1 MAGIRNPFR
10 GLRWKLTLTYTLVT
24 VATLLVV
31 EIIVVGGMGFLFVYS
46 DIFPNAL
53 VSWVDSFIAP
63 QVANYLESPNP
74 DLEGLS
80 RWLQSAAS
88 DELTFQSPENP
99 NLTFRLGDLNQKVG
113 VLIQISKSKCQVGV
127 FR

>member
-1 MAGIRNPFR
+1 MAGNRNPFR

-31 EIIVVGGMGFLFVYS
+31 EIIIVGGVGFLFIYS

-53 VSWVDSFIAP
+53 VSWVDGFIAP
-63 QVANYLESPNP
+63 QVANYLEGPNP

-80 RWLQSAAS
+80 KWLQSAAS

-99 NLTFRLGDLNQKVG
+99 NLTFRLGDLDQNANL
-113 VLIQISKSKCQVGV
+113 LIQISKTKCKVGV